1 MGDTKEG
8 REKQARDE
16 ETRQRRRDMAE
27 ARERGDEPEPPE
39 EGDGPVVCHLR
50 GCTELAAFRVV
61 ERYQEDTGHGA
72 VTAEADVCRAH
83 ADEESPTNLD
93 KAYADY
99 EFRVTPLPD
108 AFESTEA

>member
-8 REKQARDE
+8 REKQARHAE
-16 ETRQRRRDMAE
+16 KRQRRREVAE

-39 EGDGPVVCHLR
+39 DSEEPRTCHLR
-50 GCTELAAFRVV
+50 GCTELAAFHVV

-72 VTAEADVCRAH
+72 VTATADVCPAH
-83 ADEESPTNLD
+83 AEEESPTNVD

-99 EFRVTPLPD
+99 EFRVTPLLG
-108 AFESTEA
+108 AFDSQGE